1 MTTYIQNKEVTDM
14 NFNFDVQS
22 IRKQFP
28 ACDINE
34 RGIPIAYLDGPG
46 GTQVPKRVLDAMT
59 EYLINDNANEDGNF
73 KASFNTEDIEIS
85 VREAA
90 ADFLG
95 CTPDEIG
102 FSCSSTQNSFN
113 LAANLSKTFIPGDE
127 VIITEIDHRC
137 NSAPWRSLEK
147 LGCVVKTVRLDP
159 ETQQLDFNDFET
171 KLSEKTKIVAINWA
185 SNALGTITN
194 VKKYIDAAHQQG
206 ALTVVDAVHYAAHLP
221 IDVKA
226 IDADAL
232 LCSSYKW
239 FGPHVGIIYLK
250 KKLIDTL
257 EFNNAGADD
266 ISKGVRKFHMG
277 TPQYELLCG
286 VREAIDFIASIGE
299 KYINFFLDETKNIEG
314 RRKNIIAGML
324 AIDAYE
330 SPLAAKLRNGLRV
343 IEGVTVYGPAEGQP
357 RTPTVVFTMD
367 KYSPGFVTKV
377 FGSRSIN
384 SWHGDFYAIEAISA
398 LGLSESGG
406 LIRLGL
412 APYCTES
419 DIDRVLET
427 VTSIAS
433 GKYDSIHPL

>member
-1 MTTYIQNKEVTDM
+1 MISKFVT
-14 NFNFDVQS
+14 
-22 IRKQFP
+22 
-28 ACDINE
+28 A
-34 RGIPIAYLDGPG
+34 
-46 GTQVPKRVLDAMT
+46 
-59 EYLINDNANEDGNF
+59 
-73 KASFNTEDIEIS
+73 
-85 VREAA
+85 
-90 ADFLG
+90 
-95 CTPDEIG
+95 
-102 FSCSSTQNSFN
+102 
-113 LAANLSKTFIPGDE
+113 
-127 VIITEIDHRC
+127 TEIQKMFKE
-137 NSAPWRSLEK
+137 A
-147 LGCVVKTVRLDP
+147 
-159 ETQQLDFNDFET
+159 
-171 KLSEKTKIVAINWA
+171 
-185 SNALGTITN
+185 GTP
-194 VKKYIDAAHQQG
+194 V
-206 ALTVVDAVHYAAHLP
+206 
-221 IDVKA
+221 
-226 IDADAL
+226 
-232 LCSSYKW
+232 SYK
-239 FGPHVGIIYLK
+239 HALRIK
-250 KKLIDTL
+250 KELIDTL